1 MRQYCRLNTMCECGE
16 HSGPNS
22 VSQSLD
28 ELEFERGLW
37 SAAQYGDLDRA
48 LHLLNKGFG
57 VDQRD
62 AAGYTPL
69 HYAARN
75 GHLDICKLLV
85 AKGAC
90 LDAVTCQGK
99 ATPLHRA
106 ATVGKFEIVKF
117 LVENKAN
124 CRLKDADGK
133 TALHRAAANKH
144 LKICQYL
151 LEVEPS
157 LRNEVDIHE
166 KRPADYVQT
175 TEFLSL
181 LN

>member
-106 ATVGKFEIVKF
+106 ATES
-117 LVENKAN
+117 
-124 CRLKDADGK
+124 LK
-133 TALHRAAANKH
+133 
-144 LKICQYL
+144 
-151 LEVEPS
+151 S
-157 LRNEVDIHE
+157 
-166 KRPADYVQT
+166 
-175 TEFLSL
+175 
-181 LN
+181 